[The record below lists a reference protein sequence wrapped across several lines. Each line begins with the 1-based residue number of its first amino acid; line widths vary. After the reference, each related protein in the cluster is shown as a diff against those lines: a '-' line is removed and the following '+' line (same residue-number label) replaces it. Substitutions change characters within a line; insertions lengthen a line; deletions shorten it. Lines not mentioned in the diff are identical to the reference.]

1 MISTLDSSHNKTSGP
16 PHHMHAQFQVML
28 AGTPEDILA
37 AQKLRYR
44 VFALEM
50 GAQLDSEEEGIDSDR
65 FDSYCEHLIV
75 KDQESGEVVGA
86 YRILSPEQAKK
97 IGSYYS
103 ESEFDLSKLAEFRHS
118 LVEVGRSCVHP
129 DYRQGKVINLLWA
142 GLADYMMTRRY
153 ECFMGCASM
162 SMADGGHL
170 AVATFNHLKTHH
182 MAREEWRVTPFNRV
196 PLEAIAPA
204 RTIDVPP
211 LIKAYIRAGAQIC
224 GEPAWDRHFN
234 TADLLILLP
243 MSQIVPRYFRRF
255 AAKPGIEES

>member
-1 MISTLDSSHNKTSGP
+1 MISTLDSPHEKTSGTP
-16 PHHMHAQFQVML
+16 PVNAQFQVML
-28 AGTPEDILA
+28 ASTEEDILA

-50 GAQLDSEEEGIDSDR
+50 GAQLDSEEGIDSDR
-65 FDSYCEHLIV
+65 FDPYCEHLIV
-75 KDQESGEVVGA
+75 KDQETGEVVGA
-86 YRILSPEQAKK
+86 YRILSPEQAKN

-103 ESEFDLSKLAEFRHS
+103 ESEFDLSKLGGFRHS

-142 GLADYMMTRRY
+142 GLADYMLTRGY

-162 SMADGGHL
+162 SMSDGGHL
-170 AVATFNHLKTHH
+170 AVAAFNHLKAHH

-196 PLEAIAPA
+196 PLESITPA
-204 RTIDVPP
+204 RVIHVPP
-211 LIKAYIRAGAQIC
+211 LIKAYIRAGARIC

-243 MSQIVPRYFRRF
+243 MSQIVPRYFRKF